1 MVLRSIISEG
11 RVCSSAA
18 TLIIPSCFAHNYTFA
33 VCLDQVD
40 AYWLLSFSVITHFE
54 RLVHL
59 TVLSCWLPFNM
70 NRNVISYLSDN
81 RKQMMTKKK
90 KKRTP
95 NHRDAGSHRTNII
108 TWSLCLVKYGKLQ
121 WNFYFTNLQKWQIHT
136 GLRSQ
141 KTSAITND

>member
-81 RKQMMTKKK
+81 RKQMMTKKRK
-90 KKRTP
+90 KKRPQITEML
-95 NHRDAGSHRTNII
+95 ARTGLISSI
-108 TWSLCLVKYGKLQ
+108 CLVKYGKLQ
-121 WNFYFTNLQKWQIHT
+121 WNFYFTNLQKWQIRT

-141 KTSAITND
+141 KTSATTND